1 MKIEHEGNADFQ
13 SVFFREKK
21 NQQRPVENWC
31 LLLEANG
38 NTAFRRCQAVTDLN
52 VKRKQAP
59 L

>member
-1 MKIEHEGNADFQ
+1 MKIEHEGNADSQ
-13 SVFFREKK
+13 SVFFSEEK

-38 NTAFRRCQAVTDLN
+38 YTAFRRCQAVTDLN

>member
-1 MKIEHEGNADFQ
+1 MKIEHEGNADSQ
-13 SVFFREKK
+13 SVFFKEEKY
-21 NQQRPVENWC
+21 QQRPVENWC

-38 NTAFRRCQAVTDLN
+38 NMAFRRCQAVTDLN